1 MCENYKNKSVTS
13 YANLKYHMPRV
24 ADLQFT
30 TFRFVI
36 FDTTIDFPVH

>member
-1 MCENYKNKSVTS
+1 MYKNYTKKPVTS

-24 ADLQFT
+24 TDLQFT
-30 TFRFVI
+30 TFQFII